1 MVEMADMRLCDIFFN
16 YKPTSR
22 RYKLFNNMV
31 LERDFWYKN
40 SEAELAVAL
49 QKPNKNVAKNL
60 VLAIGDGMD
69 VTTTTG

>member
-1 MVEMADMRLCDIFFN
+1 MVEMADTRLCNIFFN
-16 YKPTSR
+16 CKPTSR